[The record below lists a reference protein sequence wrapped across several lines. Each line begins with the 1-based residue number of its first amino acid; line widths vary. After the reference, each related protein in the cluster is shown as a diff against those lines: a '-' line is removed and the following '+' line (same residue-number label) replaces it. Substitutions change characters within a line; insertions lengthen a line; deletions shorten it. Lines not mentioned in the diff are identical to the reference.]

1 MPLALGG
8 DMGTNKRF
16 YWLKLHKDFFNNK
29 EMKKLRS
36 IAGGDT
42 YTIIY
47 LKLQLLTLNTEG
59 RLIYDGIEDTFAK
72 ELALE
77 INEDAENVAITLN
90 FLRKAGL
97 LIECSPDEYLLP
109 ETENNLGSETQGAER
124 VRKHRESKKALQ
136 CNTLVIN
143 GNTEKE
149 IEKEIEK
156 ELELEIDNT
165 PLPPLEKPK
174 KSKKDH
180 QPNTPT
186 ELKIKFAEFV
196 AMTNDEY
203 QSLIANEQ
211 LGCEAAVKRCIEIL
225 DNYKGSKGQKYKSD
239 YRAILSWVIDRYK
252 EEQQRRAVKTQTN
265 SNDGLFAK
273 IARGEIKLD

>member
-8 DMGTNKRF
+8 DMGTNKIF
-16 YWLKLHKDFFNNK
+16 YWLKLHKDFFNSK

-47 LKLQLLTLNTEG
+47 LKLQLLTVNTDG
-59 RLIYDGIEDTFAK
+59 RLMFDGIEDTFAK

-90 FLRKAGL
+90 FLRKVGL
-97 LIECSPDEYLLP
+97 LVECATDEYILL
-109 ETENNLGSETQGAER
+109 EAQKNLGSETQGAER
-124 VRKHRESKKALQ
+124 TRRHRENQKALQ
-136 CNTLVIN
+136 CNTLVTN
-143 GNTEKE
+143 SNTEIE

-156 ELELEIDNT
+156 ELEIDNT

-239 YRAILSWVIDRYK
+239 YRAVLSWVIDRYK
-252 EEQQRRAVKTQTN
+252 EEQQRKAVKTQVN
-265 SNDGLFAK
+265 SNNGLFAK
-273 IARGEIKLD
+273 IARGEVKLD